1 MDLTKFLYQLRK
13 KGNELYI
20 ARLNLSINS
29 PLQLKKLE
37 EDEWKE
43 VSPWDVDAGSTVP
56 CTEWLEQNKMK
67 NHLYMNGIKN
77 YLL

>member
-13 KGNELYI
+13 KGDEMYI
-20 ARLNLSINS
+20 ARLNLSANS
-29 PLQLKKLE
+29 PLQLKRLE
-37 EDEWKE
+37 ENEWKE
-43 VSPWDVDAGSTVP
+43 VSPWDTDAGSTVP
-56 CTEWLEQNKMK
+56 CTEWLEQNIMK